1 MLAKKPD
8 LTILFRATT
17 MIDLQ
22 CLLCAVLLVLSNLC
36 RLVQN
41 TGGARPD
48 FDIEKW
54 EALDVPYLR
63 EMWAWRLRVRGWEA
77 AGGVLGAAGYV
88 LLFPPVVTFCVAHS
102 HGGKRALSAHVA
114 IACLFG
120 AAAVC
125 AALDTLMTLGA
136 VGTADWIAD
145 DFDLDFGTG
154 SDLNATHY
162 GGGGYGW
169 KARRALWRP
178 RASARAPSGTKPSVP
193 SSPVFPPLH
202 AQVLEITWLTT
213 QGNFV
218 WVDPAVWLMLGVA
231 LTRVYFAVTAGAA
244 AGAPSPFSPRWAR
257 LGLVVAAFCLL
268 EFALE
273 CLRWASWG
281 AFMFAAIGL
290 AAFNSLVLL
299 PVWVVWLGK
308 LLAAA
313 EAGGTFE
320 SLELQPGVELT
331 PSLGPGDHGA
341 KRQI

>member
-1 MLAKKPD
+1 
-8 LTILFRATT
+8 

-22 CLLCAVLLVLSNLC
+22 CALCAVLFVLSNLC

-41 TGGARPD
+41 SGAGGARPD
-48 FDIEKW
+48 FDIDKW
-54 EALDVPYLR
+54 EALDVPFLR

-77 AGGVLGAAGYV
+77 AAGVLGAAGYV
-88 LLFPPVVTFCVAHS
+88 LLLPPVVTFCVASS
-102 HGGKRALSAHVA
+102 HGGKRMLSAHVS

-169 KARRALWRP
+169 K
-178 RASARAPSGTKPSVP
+178 
-193 SSPVFPPLH
+193 
-202 AQVLEITWLTT
+202 VLEITWLTT

-231 LTRVYFAVTAGAA
+231 LARIHAVVAANA
-244 AGAPSPFSPRWAR
+244 AGAPSPFSRRWAR
-257 LGLVVAAFCLL
+257 LGLVVAGFCVL
-268 EFALE
+268 EFTLE